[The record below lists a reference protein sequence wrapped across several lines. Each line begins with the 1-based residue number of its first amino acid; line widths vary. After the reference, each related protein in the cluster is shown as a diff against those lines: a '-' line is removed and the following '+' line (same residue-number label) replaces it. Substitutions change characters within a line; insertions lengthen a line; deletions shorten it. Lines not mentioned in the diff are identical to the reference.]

1 MASIP
6 FKSEGE
12 LIDKLRDEEV
22 EESEFI
28 NILQS
33 IKFSNIVINQVD
45 VIFMICAENID
56 TMEDAVKYAKL
67 FLDIFGK
74 TVICYESS
82 LCKETLITIIDEL
95 KWYCSPKDEYS
106 FDKKL
111 AIQINLLRNAL
122 IQHGFT
128 SANDCDMNSKI
139 IKRFY
144 TDYPMCK

>member
-1 MASIP
+1 MVSIQ
-6 FKSEGE
+6 FKTEDE
-12 LIDKLRDEEV
+12 LINKLRDEEI

-33 IKFSNIVINQVD
+33 IKVSNMIIYQVE
-45 VIFMICAENID
+45 VIFMICSENID

-67 FLDIFGK
+67 FLDIFGN
-74 TVICYESS
+74 TVICYEAS

-95 KWYCSPKDEYS
+95 KWYCSPKNGYS
-106 FDKKL
+106 FDKKV
-111 AIQINLLRNAL
+111 ATQINLLRKAL
-122 IQHGFT
+122 IQQGFK

-139 IKRFY
+139 IKKFY